1 MTATQINTSEPES
14 LLSRKELARR
24 WLVCPMTLKRWE
36 KAGRL
41 PALCLGPRLKRYRLA
56 DVLRIE
62 AEMQIGGAQ

>member
-1 MTATQINTSEPES
+1 MNATSPNIPTAEN
-14 LLSRKELARR
+14 LFSREQLAAR
-24 WLVCPMTLKRWE
+24 WSVCRETIKRYE

-62 AEMQIGGAQ
+62 AEMQIGGAK